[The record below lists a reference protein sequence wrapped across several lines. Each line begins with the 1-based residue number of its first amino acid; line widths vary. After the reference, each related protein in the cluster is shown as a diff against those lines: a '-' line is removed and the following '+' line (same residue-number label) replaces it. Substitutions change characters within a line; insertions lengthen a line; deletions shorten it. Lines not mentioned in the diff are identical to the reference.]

1 MKEFRQSSIFNLQSS
16 ISKPLLAF
24 SLLLFAATHA
34 VAQVGYTVKWVTDGD
49 TIVLSTGQ
57 RIRYIGIN
65 APEIEHEGQK
75 AQPFAYEARSFNK
88 DLVMFQEINLKFD
101 AERYDQY
108 GRTLA
113 YIFLQDGE
121 FVNARL
127 VQEGYA
133 FCLYRAPNVFYDKI
147 LLQAQRAAMASKA
160 GLWRN
165 WQEKRKNYIGNL
177 TSRRFH
183 LPTCPL
189 VQKIK
194 STHRITFSSK
204 WEAFQ
209 AGYAPA
215 KTCIKEFWSYDLN
228 FAEE

>member
-1 MKEFRQSSIFNLQSS
+1 MTGLRRSSIFNLRFS
-16 ISKPLLAF
+16 ISTALLIF
-24 SLLLFAATHA
+24 FLLHSTAANSA
-34 VAQVGYTVKWVTDGD
+34 AQAGYTVKWVTDGD

-65 APEIEHEGQK
+65 APEIDHEGQK

-88 DLVMFQEINLKFD
+88 DLVMSQQIILRFD

-113 YIFLQDGE
+113 YIFRQDGE

-133 FCLYRAPNVFYDKI
+133 FCLYRPPNVFYDKI

-160 GLWRN
+160 GLWRH
-165 WQEKRKNYIGNL
+165 WQEEKKRYIGNQI
-177 TSRRFH
+177 SRRFH

-204 WEAFQ
+204 WDAFQ

-215 KTCIKEFWSYDLN
+215 KTCINTFWSYAGGD
-228 FAEE
+228 